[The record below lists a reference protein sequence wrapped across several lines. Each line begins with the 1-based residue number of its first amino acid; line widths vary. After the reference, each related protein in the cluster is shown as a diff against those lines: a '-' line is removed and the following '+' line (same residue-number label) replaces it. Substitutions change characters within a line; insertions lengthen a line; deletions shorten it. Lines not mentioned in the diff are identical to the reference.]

1 MRKGLMRHRSY
12 SILLAVYRWFCW
24 AVVLMGIIPINGVI
38 SLAHAATPAD
48 WNKGAYAYSAEQTPL
63 SAILTDF
70 ANSHGVDLVLG
81 NIADNDVTAK
91 IRAETPALFLDR
103 LALEHRFQWFVYNNA
118 LYVSPQD
125 EQASVRLEISPDAAP
140 DIKQALS
147 GIGLLDARFG
157 WGSYRKK
164 AWCWSLA
171 RRRISI

>member
-12 SILLAVYRWFCW
+12 SILLVVYRWFCW
-24 AVVLMGIIPINGVI
+24 AVVLMGIIPMNGVI

-91 IRAETPALFLDR
+91 IRAETPRCFSTGWR
-103 LALEHRFQWFVYNNA
+103 WSTVF
-118 LYVSPQD
+118 
-125 EQASVRLEISPDAAP
+125 
-140 DIKQALS
+140 S
-147 GIGLLDARFG
+147 GLCITTHCM
-157 WGSYRKK
+157 S
-164 AWCWSLA
+164 A
-171 RRRISI
+171 RRMNRHRCVWRFPGCRA